1 MRTLAVLLALTALPL
16 GGQQALIDEGFNHFY
31 NLEYDQAIAIFE
43 KAIAQDPGSPDVH
56 NHLAQSLIFREMFR
70 DGALE
75 SELVSGNN
83 SFLRRAKL
91 NPSPETEKHI
101 LSEISTAMALAEAQ
115 LKKNPNDTAAMY
127 AAGIAYGLRS
137 NYYWIVKKAWHDSL
151 RDATSARKLHNR

>member
-1 MRTLAVLLALTALPL
+1 MLKVWACLALIALTLA
-16 GGQQALIDEGFNHFY
+16 GQPQKLIDEGFNHFY

-56 NHLAQSLIFREMFR
+56 NHLAPSLIFREMFR

-101 LSEISTAMALAEAQ
+101 LSEIS
-115 LKKNPNDTAAMY
+115 AA
-127 AAGIAYGLRS
+127 
-137 NYYWIVKKAWHDSL
+137 
-151 RDATSARKLHNR
+151 